1 MDHFDMVEKLRE
13 KAKVSYMQAKEALEQ
28 SDWDMTEAIV
38 LLERDGLLKESSP
51 ESEPQERAEKET
63 SKKPVKKHTESL
75 GNLFEVL
82 AEFISKLAQKG
93 NKNHLEVYREDQ
105 LMFKVPLTVLVIL
118 LIVGF
123 WVLIPAMLISWFAGI
138 RYRFAGKDIDRMGKE
153 EFAREVK

>member
-13 KAKVSYMQAKEALEQ
+13 KANVSYMQAKEALEK
-28 SDWDMTEAIV
+28 SDWDMTEAIIM
-38 LLERDGLLKESSP
+38 LEREGLLNDTLHEA
-51 ESEPQERAEKET
+51 EPQEQTEKNT
-63 SKKPVKKHTESL
+63 DKKPVKKHAESL

-123 WVLIPAMLISWFAGI
+123 WVLIPVMLISWFAGI
-138 RYRFAGKDIDRMGKE
+138 RYRFTGKDIDRIGKE
-153 EFAREVK
+153 EVPGEA

>member
-13 KAKVSYMQAKEALEQ
+13 KAKVSYMQAKEALEK

-38 LLERDGLLKESSP
+38 LLEREGLLKETSP

-75 GNLFEVL
+75 GNLFEIL

-123 WVLIPAMLISWFAGI
+123 WVLIPAMLISWFAGV
-138 RYRFAGKDIDRMGKE
+138 RYRFSGKDIDRMGKE
-153 EFAREVK
+153 EVAGEVK